1 MSEGAYFG
9 HQDYTV
15 EEEVALQRT
24 LRQRLGPE
32 FISQRTGAAGLKLA
46 YIEGWRLTNLAN
58 ETFGFNGW
66 SHSVTQQTVDFV
78 DFINGKFYVGVSA
91 LVRVQIKNGAFHEDL
106 GYGVSEGMKSK
117 GQALEKAKK
126 ESVTDGLKRA
136 LKSFGNCLGN
146 CLGDK
151 DYLKCINRAP
161 KAPPQTYNVND
172 MKRQT
177 EDPALNRARVMRK
190 RSAGIRDSA
199 STKTWAGSGST
210 NSSHIVT
217 SGSLS
222 TASGTNGK
230 EEMPAPP
237 VPAIKKESSGPLP
250 ASTCDSSGTTSFP
263 RHNSEPD
270 LAGKN
275 LHCSRNIPDVPAK
288 PGAPDISEKARRE
301 RLMKV
306 EQKKKAFQASLDKTG
321 LMTNGKISSEV
332 DPRDVLIE
340 KDDYDEIDLWSQ
352 AVYAE
357 DLSAL
362 DSLAEDSNSSN
373 TGMTAS
379 AAAVAAQRSS
389 SIGSESDGISV
400 TDSKKRRVSEATR

>member
-1 MSEGAYFG
+1 MADTAPFG
-9 HQDYTV
+9 HQDYTL
-15 EEEVALQRT
+15 EEEVALQRS

-58 ETFGFNGW
+58 ETFGFHGW

-136 LKSFGNCLGN
+136 LKSFGNSLGN

-161 KAPPQTYNVND
+161 KAPSEVYNIND
-172 MKRQT
+172 MKRQI
-177 EDPALNRARVMRK
+177 EDPLINRSRVLRK
-190 RSAGIRDSA
+190 RSMPTAPKSWSA
-199 STKTWAGSGST
+199 STTATSST
-210 NSSHIVT
+210 VCS
-217 SGSLS
+217 S
-222 TASGTNGK
+222 TAARDTGSAGPGDCQ
-230 EEMPAPP
+230 
-237 VPAIKKESSGPLP
+237 VPAVKRETPETTGALSSSDRP
-250 ASTCDSSGTTSFP
+250 DISSIS
-263 RHNSEPD
+263 RHNSEPNIGERNQLSNGTSD
-270 LAGKN
+270 L
-275 LHCSRNIPDVPAK
+275 PAQS
-288 PGAPDISEKARRE
+288 GTHTISDKARKE

-306 EQKKKAFQASLDKTG
+306 EQKKKAFQAALDKTG
-321 LMTNGKISSEV
+321 VGPEFKNQSNV
-332 DPRDVLIE
+332 NPRDVLIE

-362 DSLAEDSNSSN
+362 DSLAMDSANVDKSAGQRCSSGG
-373 TGMTAS
+373 TD
-379 AAAVAAQRSS
+379 RP
-389 SIGSESDGISV
+389 ESNPSDH
-400 TDSKKRRVSEATR
+400 KKRRISDSSKR

>member
-1 MSEGAYFG
+1 MAENACFG
-9 HQDYTV
+9 QQDYTL
-15 EEEVALQRT
+15 EEEVALQRS

-58 ETFGFNGW
+58 ETFGFQGW

-136 LKSFGNCLGN
+136 LKSFGNSLGN

-161 KAPPQTYNVND
+161 KAPPQTYNLND
-172 MKRQT
+172 MKRHV
-177 EDPALNRARVMRK
+177 EDPLINRSRVLRK
-190 RSAGIRDSA
+190 RSAPCA
-199 STKTWAGSGST
+199 PKTWSGSNTAISGAGSCT
-210 NSSHIVT
+210 MP
-217 SGSLS
+217 SGD
-222 TASGTNGK
+222 SGNTGQDN
-230 EEMPAPP
+230 MPAPP
-237 VPAIKKESSGPLP
+237 VPAVKQEAQGSTTAAESLSVLHSPDLP
-250 ASTCDSSGTTSFP
+250 SFS
-263 RHNSEPD
+263 RHKSEPNI
-270 LAGKN
+270 GE
-275 LHCSRNIPDVPAK
+275 RNQRSASMSDGTGK
-288 PGAPDISEKARRE
+288 PGTAGISDKARKE

-306 EQKKKAFQASLDKTG
+306 EQKKKAFQATLDKTG
-321 LMTNGKISSEV
+321 AGPDLKNQSSIN
-332 DPRDVLIE
+332 PSDVLIE

-352 AVYAE
+352 AIYAE

-362 DSLAEDSNSSN
+362 DCLAGESTDGNNQS
-373 TGMTAS
+373 TAQRCPTAS
-379 AAAVAAQRSS
+379 TSRPDNPQAN
-389 SIGSESDGISV
+389 ISDM
-400 TDSKKRRVSEATR
+400 KKRRISESTNR

>member
-1 MSEGAYFG
+1 MAESTSFG
-9 HQDYTV
+9 QQEYTL
-15 EEEVALQRT
+15 EEEVALQRS

-91 LVRVQIKNGAFHEDL
+91 LVRVQLKNGAFHEDL

-136 LKSFGNCLGN
+136 LKSFGNSLGN

-161 KAPPQTYNVND
+161 KPPAQTYNVCD
-172 MKRQT
+172 MKRQL
-177 EDPALNRARVMRK
+177 EDPLINRSRVLRK
-190 RSAGIRDSA
+190 RSAPTGGAAPKTWSA
-199 STKTWAGSGST
+199 SNQAPAGE
-210 NSSHIVT
+210 VD
-217 SGSLS
+217 
-222 TASGTNGK
+222 
-230 EEMPAPP
+230 MPAPP
-237 VPAIKKESSGPLP
+237 APPVKEELSSSVTD
-250 ASTCDSSGTTSFP
+250 ASASRMSEGSDTSSFP
-263 RHNSEPD
+263 RRNSEPVLGEKSLRSSSSSD
-270 LAGKN
+270 
-275 LHCSRNIPDVPAK
+275 
-288 PGAPDISEKARRE
+288 PDITEKARKE

-306 EQKKKAFQASLDKTG
+306 EQKKKAFQASLDKTEMG
-321 LMTNGKISSEV
+321 PPDVKSATTTNKINR
-332 DPRDVLIE
+332 RDVLIE

-362 DSLAEDSNSSN
+362 DSLAMDSALEDKEL
-373 TGMTAS
+373 
-379 AAAVAAQRSS
+379 
-389 SIGSESDGISV
+389 SIVQSDGPGIS
-400 TDSKKRRVSEATR
+400 DLKKRRISAAPKR